1 MTFVTRL
8 KLPKIKENLRPL
20 IAADKELSSL
30 FMAERLRKIGLQQHL
45 REMYKPI
52 TEETK
57 TIASKIE
64 EGTKQAAQQ
73 AEVLTQNIQEGNV
86 HAAEAARIAAQE
98 AERAVERARVL
109 QEIKSQPKIMEM
121 ITLLK
126 NYPNVVKA
134 LVEEEDVELT
144 NKDLEIIKL
153 INKLPDEKLV
163 MLSNYYKQEHELR
176 SYKESPID
184 EDIITDASQVF
195 LDLQQARGNR
205 NKTDEILRTMT
216 DADLDDLKQEI
227 AKMDF
232 KKLYKNKTLS
242 TINLIKPHFV
252 SDIYAIRRG
261 MEREKRLSIAKP
273 KAAEPK
279 GEGIKF
285 LPSNY
290 KELKNKLLL
299 AFGSY
304 KAGNKN
310 TFNEISAIMDE
321 LRRQGKISIKDIKGI
336 FKLMKIK

>member
-86 HAAEAARIAAQE
+86 HAAEAA
-98 AERAVERARVL
+98 ERAAEHARVL

-134 LVEEEDVELT
+134 LVEEEDVELS

-205 NKTDEILRTMT
+205 TKTDEILRTMT
-216 DADLDDLKQEI
+216 DADLEDLKQEI

-232 KKLYKNKTLS
+232 KKLYKNRTLS

-321 LRRQGKISIKDIKGI
+321 LRRQGKISINDIKGI

>member
-86 HAAEAARIAAQE
+86 HAAEAA
-98 AERAVERARVL
+98 ERAAEHARVL

-184 EDIITDASQVF
+184 ENIITDASQVF

-216 DADLDDLKQEI
+216 DADLEDLKHEI
-227 AKMDF
+227 AKMDL
-232 KKLYKNKTLS
+232 KKY
-242 TINLIKPHFV
+242 IKIV
-252 SDIYAIRRG
+252 RY
-261 MEREKRLSIAKP
+261 
-273 KAAEPK
+273 
-279 GEGIKF
+279 
-285 LPSNY
+285 
-290 KELKNKLLL
+290 
-299 AFGSY
+299 
-304 KAGNKN
+304 
-310 TFNEISAIMDE
+310 
-321 LRRQGKISIKDIKGI
+321 QQ
-336 FKLMKIK
+336 